1 MMKIAVRGE
10 GSTDIGSLHNGCL
23 DKGPMIILIEK
34 LECFNR
40 MLSNIGFEDG
50 LDIND
55 FVEWIYIHKTE
66 IADAEQSR
74 RSIVLRG
81 KKEHRDSYSDL
92 SVLKGFYDN
101 SEAFAHIAKNA
112 EADLA
117 IFFVDTDKDWCE
129 DRYHQVKAGLIK
141 HGFGQTGIPMIP
153 VKISESW
160 LMCYLSDYQNCPK
173 HENATT
179 DKTSPH
185 YPKNVC
191 ENSGHTRDEIAEN
204 CDPNRIDMPSFNRF
218 RDDFKIAINSLMPY
232 KIC

>member
-1 MMKIAVRGE
+1 MKIAVRGE
-10 GSTDIGSLHNGCL
+10 GPTGIGSLYNGVL
-23 DKGPMIILIEK
+23 EKGPMIILIEK
-34 LECFNR
+34 LECFR
-40 MLSNIGFEDG
+40 HMLSSIGFEDG
-50 LDIND
+50 LDRND
-55 FVEWIYIHKTE
+55 FLEWIYIHKTE

-81 KKEHRDSYSDL
+81 KKEHRDSYEDS

-101 SEAFAHIAKNA
+101 SETFAHIAKNA

-141 HGFGQTGIPMIP
+141 HGFEQTGIPMIP

-160 LMCYLSDYQNCPK
+160 LMCCLSDYQNCTN
-173 HENATT
+173 HEQATT
-179 DKTSPH
+179 DKNSPL

-191 ENSGHTRDEIAEN
+191 DRSGHTRHEIAEN
-204 CDPNRIDMPSFNRF
+204 SDPNRINMTSFNRF
-218 RDDFKIAINSLMPY
+218 RDDFKIAVNSFMGHEV
-232 KIC
+232 C